1 MQTNEFTEVPHHPH
15 VVGFIDRPNRDRPYI
30 APARARVVP
39 FFSQSRAQRIRK
51 NPAPHPATRETLLP
65 LPHVP
70 AARSTMDFERDVY
83 CLLGIPIDAADIG
96 YVLQHVHDAANRK
109 RRCFLSTP
117 NLNFLM
123 SCQRDAAFRDSL
135 INSDL
140 NIVDGLPL
148 AWMARRLGIPVQR
161 RVTGSGMFEALMAA
175 TNASARRLT
184 VYFFGGRDGVAA
196 TACRK
201 LNAGDSG
208 LACAG
213 AHYPGFGSVE
223 DLSDQ
228 DTLDRINASNADF
241 LVVSLGARKGQAW
254 IERNRHRLTVPV
266 ISHLGAVVN
275 FVAGTVNRAP
285 EWVQRFGL
293 EWLWRIK
300 EEPALW
306 SRYWQDGIG
315 MLRLLALRLLPHM
328 AYLGIRRAM
337 PFRRPEQASLR
348 LIETAADHCRIAI
361 SGAVPDTV
369 SGQIRAVL
377 RDAALLRR
385 HVEIDLSKAHHL
397 SPALFGLLLI
407 LRKHQSAAGKSLRFS
422 GLSQHMCALF
432 RWNGVDYLLTEH
444 APAAS
449 FATAGLETAEAT
461 SL

>member
-1 MQTNEFTEVPHHPH
+1 MQTNTHLNDLEFTEVPHNPRL
-15 VVGFIDRPNRDRPYI
+15 VDPVDRPYSDRPYS
-30 APARARVVP
+30 APARARVVS
-39 FFSQSRAQRIRK
+39 FFT
-51 NPAPHPATRETLLP
+51 TRETVVP
-65 LPHVP
+65 LPHVL
-70 AARSTMDFERDVY
+70 AARSTLDFERDVY
-83 CLLGIPIDAADIG
+83 CLLGIPIDAADMDD
-96 YVLQHVHDAANRK
+96 VLRHVHAAAQRK

-123 SCQRDAAFRDSL
+123 GCQRDASFRDSL

-161 RVTGSGMFEALMAA
+161 RVTGSGMFEALLAA
-175 TNASARRLT
+175 KHASARRLS

-201 LNAGDSG
+201 LNAGDFG
-208 LACAG
+208 LTCAG
-213 AHYPGFGSVE
+213 AYFPGFGSVQE
-223 DLSDQ
+223 LSEQ
-228 DTLDRINASNADF
+228 ETLDRINASNADF

-254 IERNRHRLTVPV
+254 IERNRQRLRIPV

-285 EWVQRFGL
+285 AWVQRFGL

-306 SRYWQDGIG
+306 SRYWQDGSG
-315 MLRLLALRLLPHM
+315 MLRLMALRLLPHM
-328 AYLGIRRAM
+328 AYLGIRRAL
-337 PFRRPEQASLR
+337 PLRRPEHASLR
-348 LIETAADHCRIAI
+348 LSETAADHCRIAI

-369 SGQIRAVL
+369 SGQMRAVL

-385 HVEIDLSKAHHL
+385 HVEVDLSDAHHL

-422 GLSQHMCALF
+422 GLSQRMYALF

-444 APAAS
+444 PPAAS
-449 FATAGLETAEAT
+449 FATSGLETAEAT